1 MRKKKEIVWKNY
13 LILWNDVEVG
23 SEIPF
28 DLGNYIVRKPE
39 KSMIKQIS
47 SHFHDVMGSFEM
59 WPNQEAEIRRDGNSL
74 HSQQIKNEDEFRYLI
89 IEPKKQ
95 IDSERFNRISQ
106 GFRLTEEDLWTESS
120 LHVCEL
126 NSNILFHPDQVGSFF
141 GLTGSREIPP
151 IVNWNSVAEIVK
163 LRDKF
168 NDKEFPNIIDS
179 IQLFIDNDAIKDKSL
194 LKHLG
199 CFAIIES
206 LLSHSPSQND
216 SMDSI
221 IRQLKRNLILL
232 NNRPLGYVDLILD
245 SFNGA
250 NANTII
256 NKLYAYRS
264 SIAHGGRGNAEL
276 DQLYQ
281 LRKTNEKSKE
291 LGLTKNQWIAWY
303 IRKLTKGVLLHALLE
318 PQLVNDLK

>member
-1 MRKKKEIVWKNY
+1 VRKKKEIVWCNY
-13 LILWNDVEVG
+13 LIFWNDIEIG

-39 KSMIKQIS
+39 KSWMKQIS
-47 SHFHDVMGSFEM
+47 GHFHDIMGSLES

-74 HSQQIKNEDEFRYLI
+74 HSQQIRNQDEFRYLI

-95 IDSERFNRISQ
+95 IDSKSFNRISQ
-106 GFRLTEEDLWTESS
+106 GFRLTQEDLWTESS

-126 NSNILFHPDQVGSFF
+126 NSNIMFHPDQVGSFF
-141 GLTGSREIPP
+141 GLTGTRDLPLV
-151 IVNWNSVAEIVK
+151 VNWNSVAEIVK
-163 LRDKF
+163 LRDEF
-168 NDKEFPNIIDS
+168 NDTEFPNIIDS
-179 IQLFIDNDAIKDKSL
+179 IQLFIDNDAIHDKSI

-199 CFAIIES
+199 YFAIIES
-206 LLSHSPSQND
+206 LLSHSPKPND

-221 IRQLKRNLILL
+221 SRQLKRNLILL
-232 NNRPLGYVDLILD
+232 NNRPNGYVDLMLD

-250 NANTII
+250 SAETII

-264 SIAHGGRGNAEL
+264 SIAHGGRGKTEL
-276 DQLYQ
+276 DLLYQ
-281 LRKTNEKSKE
+281 LRKPDEKDKE
-291 LGLTKNQWIAWY
+291 LRLTKNQWIACY

-318 PQLVNDLK
+318 PQLINDLK